1 MKHANFLSSFSVTN
15 FKAIRD
21 SGAVRFTPF
30 TAIIGNNGSGKSSLL
45 EAMLTYNTMVTSD
58 LDRAFQLW
66 RGLDHVRN
74 KSAQTRVMISE
85 ENRSS
90 KPISYKLRGK
100 ASSKPFAVSNSINE
114 RSKNNELFFESESG
128 KVADL
133 SVERGKG
140 NRRSIHGES
149 QTAIGR
155 IPEAESVFKECRFF
169 DDFIAGWQFMMMNPA
184 SMGTPRPRTMTKGK
198 TQLLPDGAN
207 IGEYLL
213 EIANA
218 PDGKNILNGII
229 ESLQY
234 VLPYVKDIQA
244 AQTTELER
252 TVYLQ
257 LTEQD
262 FKVPG
267 WLFSSGTLRI
277 LALLSVLRN
286 PNPPS
291 LLIIE
296 ELENGLD
303 PRTIHLLVEEI
314 MNATESGRIQVI
326 ATTHSPYLLDLL
338 PLSTVLFVERPT
350 GKEPV
355 FIRPSDEK
363 EKRAWAEQFGPGQL
377 YTMNRLSKGAGK

>member
-1 MKHANFLSSFSVTN
+1 V
-15 FKAIRD
+15 D
-21 SGAVRFTPF
+21 TP
-30 TAIIGNNGSGKSSLL
+30 
-45 EAMLTYNTMVTSD
+45 
-58 LDRAFQLW
+58 Q
-66 RGLDHVRN
+66 
-74 KSAQTRVMISE
+74 
-85 ENRSS
+85 
-90 KPISYKLRGK
+90 
-100 ASSKPFAVSNSINE
+100 
-114 RSKNNELFFESESG
+114 
-128 KVADL
+128 
-133 SVERGKG
+133 
-140 NRRSIHGES
+140 
-149 QTAIGR
+149 
-155 IPEAESVFKECRFF
+155 
-169 DDFIAGWQFMMMNPA
+169 
-184 SMGTPRPRTMTKGK
+184 
-198 TQLLPDGAN
+198 
-207 IGEYLL
+207 
-213 EIANA
+213 
-218 PDGKNILNGII
+218 NILNGII